1 MEYILFT
8 TATCPKCPQF
18 KAYVKEEVDFYG
30 DVIDNTTPLF
40 GDKIAEYDVKAA
52 PTIIISDEGVEKF
65 RTSDLR
71 ELEGYL
77 KG

>member
-8 TATCPKCPQF
+8 TSTCPKCPMF
-18 KAYVKEEVDFYG
+18 KEYVKEEVEFYG

-40 GDKIAEYDVKAA
+40 GDKVAEYGVSNA
-52 PTIIISDEGVEKF
+52 PTIIISNDGEELF
-65 RTSDLR
+65 RTSDIG

-77 KG
+77 KK